1 MTRLLEKYKRDAVP
15 QLADRFGY
23 ANAMAVPRL
32 EKIVV
37 NMGVGKAAEN
47 RKALEDA
54 QRDLAVI
61 TGQKPIVCRAKKS
74 VAGFKVRAGNAIG
87 CKVTLRGRRM
97 WEFLDRLINLAI
109 PRIRDFR
116 GFSDNAFD
124 GRGNYTLGLP
134 EQSVFPEIN
143 IDDVEFPQG
152 MDVTLRLTGD
162 SDEASRELMQL
173 LGFPFRRSE

>member
-1 MTRLLEKYKRDAVP
+1 
-15 QLADRFGY
+15 
-23 ANAMAVPRL
+23 
-32 EKIVV
+32 
-37 NMGVGKAAEN
+37 MGVGKAAEN